1 MARARNIKPAIFR
14 NEVLGVSDPLH
25 TLLFQSLW
33 LLADREGRLE
43 DRPIR
48 IKADTFPYREGIDID
63 SMLTWLHDK
72 GFIIRYDSRNYAS
85 DSGKNA
91 SDSRF
96 IQIVNFLKHQNPHR
110 NEAESIIPA
119 YSSDCENSRKNPSD
133 SRNYAS
139 ASEEIGSAPADS
151 LNLIPDSGILIAEGD
166 VRPAPPPDDQ
176 DYIDRITKH
185 DRANQPVTMT
195 TDWKPSEQFPALM
208 MRAGVPNDRLTDE
221 LLAKFVIHHNG
232 TSKPNNKWESALVT
246 WCKTEYASPPKTAQS
261 GPYGRY
267 VEQPMDYPLA
277 EPDKDMYTGL
287 VDAKSAVSALAAMR
301 EKIKQD
307 GEAF

>member
-1 MARARNIKPAIFR
+1 
-14 NEVLGVSDPLH
+14 VLGSVNAV
-25 TLLFQSLW
+25 LFFGQIFYWQDKTDS
-33 LLADREGRLE
+33 
-43 DRPIR
+43 PIGVY
-48 IKADTFPYREGIDID
+48 K
-63 SMLTWLHDK
+63 S
-72 GFIIRYDSRNYAS
+72 
-85 DSGKNA
+85 
-91 SDSRF
+91 
-96 IQIVNFLKHQNPHR
+96 
-110 NEAESIIPA
+110 
-119 YSSDCENSRKNPSD
+119 
-133 SRNYAS
+133 
-139 ASEEIGSAPADS
+139 SEEIQHETGLTYREQANAREKLRASGVLVETEKRLEHRIYFRVDFDALDALLANCGNSTPRNDKSAVRGTTKAQSDETTKAQPVIQRLPETTAKTTADGAS
-151 LNLIPDSGILIAEGD
+151 AAATPQSDG
-166 VRPAPPPDDQ
+166 Q

-208 MRAGVPNDRLTDE
+208 MRAGVPADRLTDE

-232 TSKPNNKWESALVT
+232 TSKPNNKWEAALVA

-277 EPDKDMYTGL
+277 EPDKDMYSGP
-287 VDAKSAVSALAAMR
+287 VDPKAATSALAAMR

>member
-48 IKADTFPYREGIDID
+48 IKADTFPYREGIDVD
-63 SMLTWLHDK
+63 AMLTWLHDN
-72 GFIIRYDSRNYAS
+72 GFIIRYASVKNSIQSRS
-85 DSGKNA
+85 
-91 SDSRF
+91 
-96 IQIVNFLKHQNPHR
+96 IQIVNFAKHQNPHK
-110 NEAESIIPA
+110 NEAESTIPA
-119 YSSDCENSRKNPSD
+119 YSSVCENSR
-133 SRNYAS
+133 NYS
-139 ASEEIGSAPADS
+139 TASEEIGSAPADS

-166 VRPAPPPDDQ
+166 ARPAPQSDGQ

-185 DRANQPVTMT
+185 DRANQSVTMT
-195 TDWKPSEQFPALM
+195 TDWNPGEQFPALM
-208 MRAGVPNDRLTDE
+208 MRAGVPADRLTDE

-232 TSKPNNKWESALVT
+232 TSKPNNKWEAALVA
-246 WCKTEYASPPKTAQS
+246 WCKTEYSTPPKTTQS

-277 EPDKDMYTGL
+277 EPDKDMYAGP
-287 VDAKSAVSALAAMR
+287 VDAKSAKDALAAMR